1 MRKHIYLVLFFLMAL
16 SVSGF
21 AEKEKAKD
29 FGFAKHNAEVQVT
42 PHADYLIY
50 AKGKD
55 VGAPDAPYENRYP
68 FIGFNF
74 GARYMF
80 RPIELLAVSA
90 GLAMHMQG
98 GFWRQRAYFP
108 KEYVALRQNYHVAA
122 LMLPIYLHL
131 FKQMANSTFEFAIG
145 PDFYFP
151 VFQRTASATYNPD
164 GEKVNSDKDFDKYT
178 TQYAR
183 QNAVFGL
190 SIFLGAQL
198 YVCPVANLFIGP
210 QIAFMNLAYMDKDKQ
225 ENRLKFGGFY
235 DVYLGLKLG
244 FRFHCKGKGDK

>member
-1 MRKHIYLVLFFLMAL
+1 MKKHICLSLIFSIACFTPLFAQTQ
-16 SVSGF
+16 S
-21 AEKEKAKD
+21 AKD
-29 FGFAKHNAEVQVT
+29 FGFAKHIAEIQVT

-55 VGAPDAPYENRYP
+55 VGMPDAPYEFRYP

-108 KEYVALRQNYHVAA
+108 KEYVALRKNYHVAA
-122 LMLPIYLHL
+122 LMLPVYFHL
-131 FKQMANSTFEFAIG
+131 FKRMANSTFEFAVG

-151 VFQRTASATYNPD
+151 VFERSTSNSYNID
-164 GEKVNSDKDFDKYT
+164 GEKINSVKDFEKYNS
-178 TQYAR
+178 QYTR
-183 QNAVFGL
+183 ENTVFGL
-190 SIFLGAQL
+190 SIFLGGQV
-198 YVCPVANLFIGP
+198 YVCPVSDLFIGT

-235 DVYLGLKLG
+235 DVYLGVKFG
-244 FRFHCKGKGDK
+244 FRFHGKV